1 MSKGKQFGI
10 ADQDLAAKPFHYKAC
25 GLDDVYLLNGFERR
39 ETDYGPAV
47 SIAEIDDLHQA
58 IGLQLVLQRKTIS
71 PKEFRFLRKEMDL
84 TQLELA
90 DALGV
95 SDQTVARYEKGQT
108 PIAGP
113 ADRLVRFVYILSI
126 LPEDLRLRVVDRLKE
141 SVSELQNVDE
151 VVPHPM
157 YFQSTESGWNEA
169 A

>member
-1 MSKGKQFGI
+1 MIKGKHFGI
-10 ADQDLAAKPFHYKAC
+10 ADQDLATVPLHYKAC

-39 ETDYGPAV
+39 DTDYGPAV
-47 SIAEIDDLHQA
+47 SIADIDDLHQA
-58 IGLQLVLQRKTIS
+58 IGLQLVLQRKTLS

-90 DALGV
+90 DSIGV
-95 SDQTVARYEKGQT
+95 TDQTVARYEKGQT

-113 ADRLVRFVYILSI
+113 ADRLVRFIFILSI
-126 LPEDLRLRVVDRLKE
+126 LPEAEQLVFVERLKE
-141 SVSELQNVDE
+141 AVSELQNVDE

-157 YFQSTESGWNEA
+157 YFQSTERGWSEA